1 MGRHISRRAVV
12 AGASALFGLA
22 ACGENARRRQVSL
35 FGETMGTSYRV
46 TLVAPPRHLDLG
58 AFDVEIGSI
67 LGSIDERMSTYRGNS
82 ELSHFNRA
90 DASKWTPVSADTMTV
105 VRAGLELGRHM
116 SGAFDIT
123 VGPAVDRWGF
133 GPSGRGQT
141 PSVAEQGAL
150 RRRIDYRSIE
160 VSQERGAIRKT
171 RANAAIDL
179 SGIAK
184 GFAVDRLAG
193 YISSVGVEHY
203 LVEVGGE
210 FRVAGLS
217 PDDGPWTLGIEQPF
231 SEAIGIH
238 CMARLTGGALATS
251 GDYRQWFERHGQRFS
266 HIIDP
271 RAGRPVLGD
280 LASVSVIAH
289 TAMQA
294 DALSTAL
301 MVLGP
306 QDGWTCARRE
316 KIAAIFIRRG
326 VDGFAGRATPE
337 FERHLVG

>member
-1 MGRHISRRAVV
+1 MRRDISRRAVV
-12 AGASALFGLA
+12 AGASALFGIA
-22 ACGENARRRQVSL
+22 ACGGNAGRRQVSF

-46 TLVAPPRHLDLG
+46 TLVAPRQHLDLG
-58 AFDVEIGSI
+58 AFDAEIGSI
-67 LGSIDERMSTYRGNS
+67 LGSIEQRMSTYRAES
-82 ELSHFNRA
+82 ELSQFNRA
-90 DASKWTPVSADTMTV
+90 GAAIWTPISADTMTV
-105 VRAGLELGRHM
+105 IQAGLEMGRRM

-133 GPSGRGQT
+133 GPSGRGEM

-171 RANAAIDL
+171 QANAVIDL

-184 GFAVDRLAG
+184 GFAVDRLASH
-193 YISSVGVEHY
+193 ISSAGVERY
-203 LVEVGGE
+203 LVEIGGE

-217 PDDGPWTLGIEQPF
+217 PSGGPWTLGIEQPF
-231 SEAIGIH
+231 SKAIGIH
-238 CMARLTGGALATS
+238 CAARLTGEALATS
-251 GDYRQWFERHGQRFS
+251 GDYRNWFERHGQRFS

-271 RAGRPVLGD
+271 RAGRPVFGD
-280 LASVSVIAH
+280 LASVSVIAR

-301 MVLGP
+301 MALGP
-306 QDGWTCARRE
+306 LDGWRRARRE
-316 KIAAIFIRRG
+316 RIAAFFIARG
-326 VDGFAGRATPE
+326 VDGFTDRTTPE
-337 FERHLVG
+337 FERYLVG